1 MIDKVGWS
9 SAAQKALT
17 LFDSSASATKASLH
31 VLDENAK
38 AVVDLQTSTLPSVL
52 GDVSHLYALAML
64 FREFDRGAM
73 EPTSR
78 IVDLLP
84 GDLVDGLCVI
94 DDVDRSE
101 EITLEHLMS
110 HQSGIADFYDP
121 GIRGT
126 RSISRQVTGR
136 DRSWSLEQA
145 LEVARH
151 YPGVFPPG
159 ARGKSHY
166 TLTNYLLIGAI
177 LAQSTGMSF
186 EQLIHLRVVMPLGL
200 KGTFVFTP
208 GHFDSY
214 FSINPVHHQGSTLR
228 TPLALASFDAAG
240 AVVATARDLAQ
251 FTRAMWAG
259 EIFQPS
265 WLDYVS
271 QNPRALRGGL
281 RLARGVFTSGGRNGQ
296 PAYLGHASPTGSGV
310 LVDPETMWV
319 AAVCYNQRKPPHEIL
334 SFLRGILAG

>member
-1 MIDKVGWS
+1 MIDKMGWS
-9 SAAQKALT
+9 FAAQKAVT
-17 LFDSSASATKASLH
+17 AFEASAAATKASLF
-31 VLDENAK
+31 VLDEDAST
-38 AVVDLQTSTLPSVL
+38 VVDLPTSTLPSVL

-73 EPTSR
+73 EPSTR

-84 GDLVDGLCVI
+84 GELVDGLCVI
-94 DDVDRSE
+94 NDDDHSE

-126 RSISRQVTGR
+126 RSISRQVAGR

-151 YPGVFPPG
+151 YPGEFPPG

-166 TLTNYLLIGAI
+166 SLTNYLLIGAI
-177 LAQSTGMSF
+177 LARSTGMSL
-186 EQLIHLRVVMPLGL
+186 EQLIQLRVVIPLGL

-208 GHFDSY
+208 GHYDSY
-214 FSINPVHHQGSTLR
+214 FSITPVHHQGSTLR
-228 TPLALASFDAAG
+228 APLALASFDAAG
-240 AVVATARDLAQ
+240 AIVATARELAQ
-251 FTRAMWAG
+251 FARAMWAG
-259 EIFQPS
+259 EIFDAS

-271 QNPRALRGGL
+271 QNPRAVRGGL
-281 RLARGVFTSGGRNGQ
+281 RLARGVLLAGTKNGK
-296 PAYLGHASPTGSGV
+296 PSFVGHAGSTGSGV
-310 LVDPETMWV
+310 LVDPENLRV
-319 AAVCYNQRKPPHEIL
+319 AAVSFNHTKPPHEVL
-334 SFLRGILAG
+334 GFLRGILAD